1 MVGIKLWCCYDMNKM
16 KLRLYMVYEVNC
28 SIMCDMFYE
37 LVALE
42 YIVMVWLFYELIA
55 LEYIVAGRGWGR
67 LYIKKGIHPT
77 IHFINHIQS

>member
-1 MVGIKLWCCYDMNKM
+1 MNKM
-16 KLRLYMVYEVNC
+16 KYILKLGLYMVYEVNC

-55 LEYIVAGRGWGR
+55 LEYIVAGRGWEDC
-67 LYIKKGIHPT
+67 I
-77 IHFINHIQS
+77 

>member
-1 MVGIKLWCCYDMNKM
+1 
-16 KLRLYMVYEVNC
+16 MVYEVNC

-55 LEYIVAGRGWGR
+55 LEYIVAGRGWEDC
-67 LYIKKGIHPT
+67 I
-77 IHFINHIQS
+77 